1 MFRDL
6 VEEEDVVKK
15 TEKEQ
20 SGRSEENQEE
30 TRPWKQGK
38 TAFRAT
44 LKLLTGVGRCKGKK
58 MDKIE
63 FSAQKSSQS
72 DEKDRFD

>member
-1 MFRDL
+1 M
-6 VEEEDVVKK
+6 
-15 TEKEQ
+15 Q
-20 SGRSEENQEE
+20 SEENQEE
-30 TRPWKQGK
+30 TRPRKQGK

-58 MDKIE
+58 MDRIE

-72 DEKDRFD
+72 DEKD